1 VAFLDAPPPSR
12 RRSAAAFALFAGATL
27 AAGAPGARSSSAR
40 SAWYRATSRPRWPP
54 PASALRPVWT
64 TLSALAATSGWR
76 AWRSRRP
83 GYRRAVALW
92 AAPLAVSAAWSPLF
106 FGHRRRWAALA
117 GAALLLP
124 AVAAYAGAARRVDR
138 LAAALVVPH
147 LAASAFVLAR
157 RGELVPRGRLLLGR
171 G

>member
-1 VAFLDAPPPSR
+1 MAFLDAPPPSR

-27 AAGAPGARSSSAR
+27 AAGAPGARSISAR

-54 PASALRPVWT
+54 PASAFRPVWT
-64 TLSALAATSGWR
+64 ALS
-76 AWRSRRP
+76 
-83 GYRRAVALW
+83 
-92 AAPLAVSAAWSPLF
+92 
-106 FGHRRRWAALA
+106 ALA

-157 RGELVPRGRLLLGR
+157 RGELVRRGRGLLAHR
-171 G
+171 

>member
-1 VAFLDAPPPSR
+1 MAFLDALPPSR

-27 AAGAPGARSSSAR
+27 AAGAPGARSSS
-40 SAWYRATSRPRWPP
+40 TS
-54 PASALRPVWT
+54 RPVWT

-106 FGHRRRWAALA
+106 FGHRRRGAALA

-124 AVAAYAGAARRVDR
+124 AVVAYARAARRVDR